1 MQTDDYFTKE
11 KYREMHLLESK
22 RSKGLCAMAENIISA
37 DKKIVIDVA
46 TTGNNTKTDEIYRLS
61 VIDISGY
68 ILYDS
73 FFVPESYHSKFQVK
87 DLSIIENA
95 PTLREQLFKI
105 DEILLSANTIIGF
118 ELGKVMA
125 FLRQSGCIWRTNYDF
140 ISIQTAFEDH
150 CDTKKAALNDCAAYF
165 GYEFQ
170 DVKPYDTIEK
180 CNAILHCYNKI
191 IEEGWGIDIE

>member
-11 KYREMHLLESK
+11 KYREMYHFSEK
-22 RSKGLCAMAENIISA
+22 QCKGLCAMAENMISA

-87 DLSIIENA
+87 NLSTIENA

-118 ELGKVMA
+118 ELGKVLA
-125 FLRQSGCIWRTNYDF
+125 FLRRSGCIWRTNYDF

-165 GYEFQ
+165 GYELQ
-170 DVKPYDTIEK
+170 DVKPYDTVEK

-191 IEEGWGIDIE
+191 IEEGWDIDIE